1 MRNPTFHHE
10 RELIAQGY
18 CPVGIDEAG
27 CGPLAGPVV
36 AAACIVPLHARIAL
50 LRDSKLLSALQRE
63 RAAALLAERG
73 AVWGVGIAS
82 VAEIDAV
89 NIRQATYLA
98 MRRAVAVL
106 REVSSSAATYAL
118 VDAWHVPDLPIP
130 QRAIIGGDRIVK
142 SIAAASI
149 IAKVH
154 RDRLMVEYDA
164 MYPEYGFS
172 RHKGYGTKAHLEAIA
187 KYGITSLHRA
197 TFCHYTLDKK
207 DEKC

>member
-1 MRNPTFHHE
+1 MRNPTFRHE

-27 CGPLAGPVV
+27 CGPLAGPVI

-50 LRDSKLLSALQRE
+50 LRDSKLLSAAQRE
-63 RAAALLAERG
+63 RALALLAQRG
-73 AVWGVGIAS
+73 AVWGIGAAS
-82 VAEIDAV
+82 VVEIDTV
-89 NIRQATYLA
+89 NIRQATHLA

-106 REVSSSAATYAL
+106 LEASSSAATHAL
-118 VDAWHVPDLPIP
+118 VDAWHIPNLPIP

-197 TFCHYTLDKK
+197 TFCHYALDKK
-207 DEKC
+207 DGKC